1 MSRLPAGISGLQAGE
16 DVKRGTFRAS
26 GTDAARLTFEPMDET
41 LTPLQRFFLAFVAF
55 FYVLTS
61 RRFAEDVQLARD
73 RQRGALPPA
82 GPTYARPSTPAPVA
96 TPPPPTATP
105 APTAPPTAS
114 APARMET
121 PATSPSPTPAAPSPA
136 PALAQAPAPS
146 APPAASPPPAPVL
159 APVPVEPAHPPHA
172 EALHVLSLL
181 QRDARLLDF
190 VSENLEGFSDSAIG
204 AAARTVHAGCRKV
217 FESYLE
223 LEPVYPQPEG
233 ADVTVAPGFDP
244 TAVRLTGNVVGAPPF
259 KGSLRH
265 HGWRATRTSFP
276 PLPPSQDPRILAPAE
291 VEL

>member
-1 MSRLPAGISGLQAGE
+1 
-16 DVKRGTFRAS
+16 
-26 GTDAARLTFEPMDET
+26 MDET

-61 RRFAEDVQLARD
+61 RRFAEEVKLACD
-73 RQRGALPPA
+73 RQRTALPPA
-82 GPTYARPSTPAPVA
+82 APTYARPPVAAAPVA
-96 TPPPPTATP
+96 TPPPTP
-105 APTAPPTAS
+105 IPAPPTPAAAV
-114 APARMET
+114 APAEALPT
-121 PATSPSPTPAAPSPA
+121 SPTPAAA
-136 PALAQAPAPS
+136 PAAIPALTQAPAP
-146 APPAASPPPAPVL
+146 PPTATAAPVSTP
-159 APVPVEPAHPPHA
+159 APVEPAPSPHA

-190 VSENLEGFSDSAIG
+190 VSESLEGFSDSAIG

-217 FESYLE
+217 FESYLD
-223 LEPVYPQPEG
+223 LEPVYPEPEG

-265 HGWRATRTSFP
+265 HGWRATRASFP